1 MTDVTRRIISGN
13 SVYNGSIVTNS
24 GGRASGNVR
33 HPVINEPPT
42 NISGYLGSTT
52 NGILD
57 TRFDDIRYYSNN
69 T

>member
-1 MTDVTRRIISGN
+1 MTDVKRRIKRGE
-13 SVYNGSIVTNS
+13 SVYNGSVVTNY
-24 GGRASGNVR
+24 GGRGSGVVK

-57 TRFDDIRYYSNN
+57 TRFDDIRYYTNN